1 MHHKF
6 KQFNELSFTPFG
18 RYQTLLDDPLQLE
31 FAKIACGAK
40 SNTDFKSRI
49 SKSEEAP
56 RVNYDLNSY
65 EIFEDL
71 VFGNKNFTSAK
82 EQSELNGYNV
92 LRTYGQ
98 EIYFDHHA
106 FNQVKRPKTYYC
118 FRNIKTG
125 VKIHFNFESNSSLF
139 NDDTYPYAIHF
150 MLIEVEKE
158 KQNKFFPVLK
168 AVKDFRRYFLDEI
181 GIHYAWGRV
190 YPDNTFEIKNPKDNW
205 REKKKKIKSYKT
217 GETNDDLHKLT
228 SLWLRCGFV
237 YPEKEDQEFPIVF
250 LLSEQ
255 FQNQLLQDPK
265 KSSWIKSLLKF
276 SK

>member
-1 MHHKF
+1 
-6 KQFNELSFTPFG
+6 
-18 RYQTLLDDPLQLE
+18 
-31 FAKIACGAK
+31 
-40 SNTDFKSRI
+40 
-49 SKSEEAP
+49 
-56 RVNYDLNSY
+56 
-65 EIFEDL
+65 
-71 VFGNKNFTSAK
+71 
-82 EQSELNGYNV
+82 
-92 LRTYGQ
+92 
-98 EIYFDHHA
+98 
-106 FNQVKRPKTYYC
+106 
-118 FRNIKTG
+118 
-125 VKIHFNFESNSSLF
+125 
-139 NDDTYPYAIHF
+139 
-150 MLIEVEKE
+150 
-158 KQNKFFPVLK
+158 
-168 AVKDFRRYFLDEI
+168 DEI